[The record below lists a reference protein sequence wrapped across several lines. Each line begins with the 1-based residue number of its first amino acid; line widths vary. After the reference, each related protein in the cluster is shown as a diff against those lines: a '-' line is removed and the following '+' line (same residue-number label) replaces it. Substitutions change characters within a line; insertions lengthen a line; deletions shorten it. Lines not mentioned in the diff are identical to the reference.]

1 MYVQCTKGAS
11 IDSYFTNAVINTGF
25 VVIDTYCKQDKIMV
39 KVYLG
44 RVYGVLN

>member
-11 IDSYFTNAVINTGF
+11 IDSYFTNVVINTGF
-25 VVIDTYCKQDKIMV
+25 VVIDTYCKEDKLMV

-44 RVYGVLN
+44 RLYGVLN